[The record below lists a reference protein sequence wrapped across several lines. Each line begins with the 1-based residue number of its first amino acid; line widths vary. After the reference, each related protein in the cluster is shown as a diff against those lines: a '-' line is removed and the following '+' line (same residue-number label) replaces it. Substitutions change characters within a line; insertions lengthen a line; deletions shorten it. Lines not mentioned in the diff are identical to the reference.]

1 MVEIRRINLPK
12 RNQVIKCLNLEDL
25 PLWDSKRVFSNDD
38 IQKLVDVFTEQSC
51 MGFLLAYGYWYDA
64 DYLRS
69 ETGLF
74 MNTNDLQKYF
84 IY

>member
-1 MVEIRRINLPK
+1 MVQLRRMNLPK
-12 RNQVIKCLNLEDL
+12 REQILECLCLEDL

-38 IQKLVDVFTEQSC
+38 IQKLVDVFTEQGC
-51 MGFLLAYGYWYDA
+51 MGFLIAHLYCYDA

-74 MNTNDLQKYF
+74 MNTNDLIKYF